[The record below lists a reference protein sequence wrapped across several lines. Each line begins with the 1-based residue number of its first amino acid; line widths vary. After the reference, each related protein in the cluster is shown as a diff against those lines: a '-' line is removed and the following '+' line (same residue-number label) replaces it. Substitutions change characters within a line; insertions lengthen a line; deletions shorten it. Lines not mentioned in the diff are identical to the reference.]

1 MIQRGDYL
9 IVGIHSDAVVNRR
22 RGSNLPL
29 MNLHERVLSVLSCRY
44 VDDVLIDAPY
54 EVTPEMIASLRIAEV
69 VHGTNSDDIGI
80 LTNSNN
86 NNGNEF
92 YGERYKCPKE
102 AGIFTMIKSPSN
114 FKLGSIVRRIRKN
127 QDAFQAKFDRKRKAE
142 NEFYRD
148 KYSKNKEI

>member
-1 MIQRGDYL
+1 
-9 IVGIHSDAVVNRR
+9 
-22 RGSNLPL
+22 

-80 LTNSNN
+80 LTSNNN
-86 NNGNEF
+86 NNGNEL
-92 YGERYKCPKE
+92 YDERYKCPKE
-102 AGIFTMIKSPSN
+102 AGIFTMIQSPNN

-127 QDAFQAKFDRKRKAE
+127 QDAFQAKVDRKRKAE
-142 NEFYRD
+142 NEFYRE
-148 KYSKNKEI
+148 KYSKKKEIVANMNLD